1 MATNEP
7 QPVGMLL
14 NTDRCTG
21 CYSCQSACRDINRV
35 PFEEKWLEVVRRKP
49 TVIDGDLRLYHL
61 LAPALDKCAECVE
74 RENPP
79 LCVRGVHG
87 KLPVCCTGRKADTLA
102 EKQRPVGAVRAIS

>member
-21 CYSCQSACRDINRV
+21 CYSCQSACRELNRV

-49 TVIDGDLRLYHL
+49 NLIDGELRLYHL

-74 RENPP
+74 QENPP
-79 LCVRGVHG
+79 LCVRVCMASCLYVAPVE
-87 KLPVCCTGRKADTLA
+87 KLTPLLKTKGQWVLYA
-102 EKQRPVGAVRAIS
+102 P